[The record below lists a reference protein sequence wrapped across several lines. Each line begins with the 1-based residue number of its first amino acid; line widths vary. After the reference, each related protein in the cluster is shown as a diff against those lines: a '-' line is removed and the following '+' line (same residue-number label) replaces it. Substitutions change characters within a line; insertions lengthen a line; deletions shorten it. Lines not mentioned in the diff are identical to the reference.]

1 MKFVLFLVGSSLI
14 VGLGIAPANAAIKVG
29 DSCTPSG
36 ATYKQGSTNFVCQ
49 KSGTKIVWKKQQ
61 KASASAT
68 PEATFVMPRVVG
80 MNLQLAQDLLQS
92 KGSYVMDQTD
102 YKGLGRWQVLD
113 RNWKVCAQ
121 SPSAGRKFSVS
132 TVVTLASVKLT
143 ETCR

>member
-1 MKFVLFLVGSSLI
+1 
-14 VGLGIAPANAAIKVG
+14 
-29 DSCTPSG
+29 
-36 ATYKQGSTNFVCQ
+36 
-49 KSGTKIVWKKQQ
+49 
-61 KASASAT
+61 
-68 PEATFVMPRVVG
+68 
-80 MNLQLAQDLLQS
+80 
-92 KGSYVMDQTD
+92 MDQTD